1 MKNPSR
7 LISTPIMKTDIQ
19 GFSKK
24 IEFMSGSELSDLLDE
39 HKQFIINK
47 VYKYSGSIIKGE
59 GDSFW
64 IEFDNV
70 TEAVQAGIDI
80 QKSLK
85 EICVESK
92 SLSQLAIRIIITLGD
107 VLHKDD
113 DVFGESINLASRIEA
128 ITPPNEIYLS
138 HAAYLTLIQ
147 KEINVEFVGDY
158 KFKGIDNKENVYRIE
173 LGYKTLII
181 NDTYV
186 LFSDIANFVDI
197 SGNLPLF
204 EKVLDGSDL
213 LFQYIEKN
221 YDGNIVNIEGDAY
234 IMRFS
239 DIENLFNALK
249 YLYDGWSSLCE
260 MNNIPNKLR
269 LGCHKGK
276 IQIYRSAIMGVTF
289 NIAAML
295 ENWAKGTKENQD
307 PDMMTIIHL
316 SDKIRNDYVKQD
328 NQRKKYFRKVTKK
341 ELPAKFINNLK
352 KSGVLSTYIYCPD

>member
-7 LISTPIMKTDIQ
+7 LISTAIMKTDIQ

-24 IEFMSGSELSDLLDE
+24 VEQLSEGELSTLLDE

-64 IEFDNV
+64 IEFENV
-70 TEAVQAGIDI
+70 TSAVQSAIEI

-85 EICVESK
+85 EIRVESK
-92 SLSQLAIRIIITLGD
+92 SSSQLSIRIAITLGD

-113 DVFGESINLASRIEA
+113 DVFGESINLASRIEE

-138 HAAYLTLIQ
+138 HAACLILIK

-158 KFKGIDNKENVYRIE
+158 KFKGIDNEEKVYRIE

-181 NDTYV
+181 DDTFV

-197 SGNLPLF
+197 TGNLPLF

-239 DIENLFNALK
+239 DIENLFNALN
-249 YLYDGWSSLCE
+249 YLYDGWSSICKK
-260 MNNIPNKLR
+260 NDIPNKLR

-276 IQIYRSAIMGVTF
+276 IQIYRSAIMGTTF
-289 NIAAML
+289 NIAAVL
-295 ENWAKGTKENQD
+295 EEWAKRTKENQD
-307 PDMMTIIHL
+307 PKLMTIIHL
-316 SDKIRNDYVKQD
+316 TDKVRNDYIKNNS
-328 NQRKKYFRKVTKK
+328 NQKKYFRKVKK
-341 ELPAKFINNLK
+341 NELSEKMNKSLK
-352 KSGVLSTYIYCPD
+352 KNGVLSTYIYCPN

>member
-7 LISTPIMKTDIQ
+7 LISTAIMKTDIQ

-24 IEFMSGSELSDLLDE
+24 VEQLSETELYTFLDE

-47 VYKYSGSIIKGE
+47 VYKYSGRIIKGE

-70 TEAVQAGIDI
+70 TSAVQVAIEI
-80 QKSLK
+80 QKSIK
-85 EICVESK
+85 EINLESRTLTQ
-92 SLSQLAIRIIITLGD
+92 LSIRIVITLGD
-107 VLHKDD
+107 VLHMDD
-113 DVFGESINLASRIEA
+113 DIFGESINLAARIEA

-138 HAAYLTLIQ
+138 HAVYLTLIK
-147 KEINVEFVGDY
+147 KEINIDFVGDY
-158 KFKGIDNKENVYRIE
+158 KFKGIDNKEKVYRID

-197 SGNLPLF
+197 AVNLPLF

-213 LFQYIEKN
+213 LFQYVEKN
-221 YDGNIVNIEGDAY
+221 YDGNIVNISGDAY

-239 DIENLFNALK
+239 EIENLFNALK
-249 YLYDGWSSLCE
+249 YLYDGWSLLCE
-260 MNNIPNKLR
+260 HNNIPNKLR

-276 IQIYRSAIMGVTF
+276 IQIYRSAIMGKTF
-289 NIAAML
+289 NIAAAF
-295 ENWAKGTKENQD
+295 EERAKGTNENQD
-307 PDMMTIIHL
+307 PNLMTIIHL
-316 SDKIRNDYVKQD
+316 SDKVRNDYVKQD
-328 NQRKKYFRKVTKK
+328 NQRKKCFRKVTKK
-341 ELPAKFINNLK
+341 ELPENFVNNLK
-352 KSGVLSTYIYCPD
+352 KAGVLSTYIYCPN